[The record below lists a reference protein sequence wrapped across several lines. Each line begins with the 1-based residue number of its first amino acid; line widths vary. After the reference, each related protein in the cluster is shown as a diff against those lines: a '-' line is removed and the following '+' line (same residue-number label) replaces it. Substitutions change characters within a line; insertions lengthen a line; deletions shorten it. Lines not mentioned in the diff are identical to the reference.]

1 MEGPLRSQISANLR
15 SALLTFIALV
25 MVFAIPLAAHAATLT
40 ELEKKLR
47 QAEQD
52 LIKFQQLQQQES
64 NNAKS
69 YAEDIA
75 STQASINETQ
85 NTIKSLNSELT
96 TKADEIDAT
105 TKDIIKKSE
114 ELNNHNAKL
123 NESLAL
129 LYEIS
134 NFSTVEMIA
143 DEQDISHYADQTEYM
158 QSLQESII
166 GNIDEAEKVKA
177 DLENK
182 NTQLNSKKDELARIK
197 GDQEH
202 LSAELAAE
210 KNQQTSLFNRS
221 KANEVAASQQVKK
234 IQENKNQISAQI
246 YTLRQ
251 QLARSGRETV
261 IPGGSSYPWP
271 VGPNVWQ
278 VDPWDFYKGECVSYA
293 AWKWYTYYGTPFRQY
308 WDGTGDAWNWPNLAR
323 ARGYTVSHTPRANSV
338 IIWGKVPSS
347 MPYGHAAW
355 VESVNADGTINLSE
369 YNWVSAHAFSRR
381 NNVAYWNYG
390 STSFIYK

>member
-1 MEGPLRSQISANLR
+1 MRSHIVSRFRTLVLATI
-15 SALLTFIALV
+15 AVILTLSV
-25 MVFAIPLAAHAATLT
+25 PLAAHAATLS
-40 ELEKKLR
+40 ELEKKLK
-47 QAEQD
+47 QAEAD
-52 LIKFQQLQQQES
+52 LARYKQMQQQES
-64 NNAKS
+64 ANAQN

-75 STQASINETQ
+75 STEASIASTQ
-85 NTIKSLNSELT
+85 NTIKSLNSQLT
-96 TKADEIDAT
+96 TKANEIDAT

-114 ELNNHNAKL
+114 ELNSHNAKL

-134 NFSTVEMIA
+134 NFSTIEMIA
-143 DEQDISHYADQTEYM
+143 DQQDISHYADQTEYM

-166 GNIDEAEKVKA
+166 GNIDDAEKVKA

-182 NTQLNSKKDELARIK
+182 NTQLNSKKDELARLK

-210 KNQQTSLFNRS
+210 KNQQTSLFNKS
-221 KANEVAASQQVKK
+221 KANEAAASQQVKK
-234 IQENKNQISAQI
+234 IQENKNQLSAQI

-251 QLARSGRETV
+251 QLLRNGRETV

-278 VDPWDFYKGECVSYA
+278 TDPWDFYKSECVSYA
-293 AWKWYTYYGTPFRQY
+293 AWKWYVHYGTPFRPY
-308 WDGTGDAWNWPNLAR
+308 YEGTGDAWNWPNLAR
-323 ARGYTVSHTPRANSV
+323 AKGYTVSSTPRANSV
-338 IIWGKVPSS
+338 IIWGRVPSS